1 MATQAYDGERTAQD
15 TEEIF
20 RRLTERPAELLRFAT
35 AGSVDDGKST
45 LIGRLLYDSKQ
56 VLADQLEHVEQT
68 SRQMGHDFLDL
79 SLLTDGLRA
88 EREQGIT
95 IDVAYRYFATAQ
107 RRFIIADTPGHEQ
120 YTRNMVTGASTA
132 DLVIV
137 LIDARKGVV
146 AQSRRHA
153 FIASLLQIPHL
164 VVCVNKM
171 DMLAYDEEVFD
182 SIVEEF
188 ERFAARL
195 DIQDVTF
202 IPISALKGDNVVE
215 RSPAM
220 PWYQGPPLL
229 YHLEHVHIASD
240 RNLIDVRFPVQW
252 VIRPRGA
259 QGVGLGADAGARS
272 TVGVPLRADV
282 DARSTAGVPLR
293 ADVDARSTAGVP
305 LRADVD
311 AQSTTG
317 VPARADYR
325 AYAGQVAGGILREG
339 DEVVVLPGGRR
350 TTIAGIDTFDGP
362 LREAFPPMSVALRLA
377 DEVDV
382 GRGSLIARPHNQPAV
397 ASGFES
403 LLCWMSERPLDC
415 GRRYLVKHTTN
426 TAAVGALEV
435 RYRIEVDTLRRD
447 ERAATLALNDLGRVR
462 VELTSP
468 LVFDSYRR
476 NRVTGSLIVIDEATN
491 ETVAAGVIL
500 DTEADTAGRDER
512 AGGGGD
518 PAGGGGDPAGGGG
531 DPACGGGDP
540 AGGGGD
546 PAGGGGDPA
555 GGGGDPA
562 GGGGDP
568 AGGGG
573 EGAGMGRDGAADGEA
588 PAKTERSPNVRWER
602 ETITRG
608 ERWAALGLTGATVWL
623 TGLPAAG
630 KSTIGR
636 AIEERLVR
644 AGRPAYLLDGD
655 NLRHGLN
662 GDLGFDECARAE
674 NVRRTAHVAR
684 LLAECGAVALV
695 SLVSPYA
702 ADRELAASL
711 HAAQELPFLE
721 VFVNTPLARCEQR
734 DPKGLYARARSGEL
748 QGLTGVGAPYEAPT
762 APGVVLGA
770 PDEAIESAVDRVLEA
785 LAELG
790 VIRPPAEGG

>member
-1 MATQAYDGERTAQD
+1 MARTGTATEAHDGAQAAQEAD
-15 TEEIF
+15 EIF

-68 SRQMGHDFLDL
+68 SKRMGHDFLDL

-107 RRFIIADTPGHEQ
+107 RRFIIADTPGHVQ

-171 DMLAYDEEVFD
+171 DTLGYDEEVFD
-182 SIVEEF
+182 SIVGEF

-215 RSPAM
+215 RSAAM

-252 VIRPRGA
+252 VIRPRPS
-259 QGVGLGADAGARS
+259 AGAGRG
-272 TVGVPLRADV
+272 TYGGAGDP
-282 DARSTAGVPLR
+282 TA
-293 ADVDARSTAGVP
+293 
-305 LRADVD
+305 
-311 AQSTTG
+311 TG
-317 VPARADYR
+317 ADYR

-362 LREAFPPMSVALRLA
+362 VREAFPPMSVALRLA
-377 DEVDV
+377 DEVDA
-382 GRGSLIARPHNQPAV
+382 GRGSTIARPHNQPAV
-397 ASGFES
+397 ASSFES
-403 LLCWMSERPLDC
+403 LLCWMSERPLDPA
-415 GRRYLVKHTTN
+415 RRYLVKHTTR

-435 RYRIEVDTLRRD
+435 RYRIEVDTLHRD
-447 ERAATLALNDLGRVR
+447 ELAAALELNDLGRVR
-462 VELTSP
+462 VELASP

-476 NRVTGSLIVIDEATN
+476 NRATGSLIVIDEATN

-500 DTEADTAGRDER
+500 DTEVESPERAGAGGE
-512 AGGGGD
+512 AGGGGAD
-518 PAGGGGDPAGGGG
+518 GGGHEAAEPA
-531 DPACGGGDP
+531 
-540 AGGGGD
+540 
-546 PAGGGGDPA
+546 
-555 GGGGDPA
+555 
-562 GGGGDP
+562 
-568 AGGGG
+568 
-573 EGAGMGRDGAADGEA
+573 
-588 PAKTERSPNVRWER
+588 AKTERSPNVRWER

-662 GDLGFDECARAE
+662 GDLGFDETARAE

-702 ADRELAASL
+702 ADRELAATL
-711 HAAQELPFLE
+711 HAKEELPFLE
-721 VFVNTPLARCEQR
+721 VFVSTPLAKCEQR

-748 QGLTGVGAPYEAPT
+748 QGLTGLGAPYEAPT
-762 APGVVLGA
+762 APDVVLGA
-770 PDEAIESAVDRVLEA
+770 HGEAIETAVDRVLEV
-785 LAELG
+785 LAARG
-790 VIRPPAEGG
+790 VIRAE